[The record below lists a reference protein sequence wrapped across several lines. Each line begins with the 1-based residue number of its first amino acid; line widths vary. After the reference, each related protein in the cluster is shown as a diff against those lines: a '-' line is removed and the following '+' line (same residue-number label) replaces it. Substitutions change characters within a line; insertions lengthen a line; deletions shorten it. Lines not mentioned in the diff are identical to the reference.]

1 MGEIKVLLLEGERR
15 PSHQT
20 REELEAKGIRVTP
33 VQDLAACLPILEADG
48 SHVVLLDLDLYRA
61 GIEAVQKI
69 HGMFPEIAVLV
80 MVSVERITVADE
92 ALRQGA
98 WDFVIKQPD
107 LSHLQEIP
115 QAISR
120 SEERKKLKAEAD
132 RCREEAKRLLEEG
145 GRLQEEIERTR
156 EETRRLQEEIEHSQK
171 EIKRLQAAEEQTR
184 QSPGGPGDEK
194 PKEEAI
200 DDVLAGIAEDLK
212 SPLAAMIGYLEIVST
227 ISPDRAEPNQILS
240 IQRIQALARRLF
252 DLVMNH
258 SGALDIEAGKFEL
271 QKNVFEINQILESA
285 AQDKRGESSSKK
297 IDIVVEKSN
306 DLPPITADAVQIER
320 AVGILISNAI
330 NLSPLG
336 GTVTVSSRLQ
346 GNEIAIAVKDSGGG
360 IFKEEIPLLFDRRK
374 KLHRRG
380 ADVSTVGLFVARH
393 IVHTHGGRIDIQSDP
408 HEGTTLT
415 ISLPV

>member
-1 MGEIKVLLLEGERR
+1 MEEIKVLLLEGERR

-33 VQDLAACLPILEADG
+33 VQDLAACLPILEAGG

-80 MVSVERITVADE
+80 MASVERITVVDE

-132 RCREEAKRLLEEG
+132 RYREEAKRLLEES
-145 GRLQEEIERTR
+145 GRLQEEIERS
-156 EETRRLQEEIEHSQK
+156 QE

-285 AQDKRGESSSKK
+285 AQDKQGESSSKK
-297 IDIVVEKSN
+297 IDIVLDKSN

-320 AVGILISNAI
+320 ALGILISNAI

-346 GNEIAIAVKDSGGG
+346 GNEIAIAVKDSGAG

-393 IVHTHGGRIDIQSDP
+393 IVHAHGGRIDIQSDP